1 MSSTVIVTGVL
12 PFVILIATVLA
23 FPICFALLNAYRRSV
38 LREMSRGSGELVT
51 RGLTAASRP
60 PVSQIRIIALDSNST
75 QNQNGIESPQY
86 RRALLGPWR
95 ASAAYTV
102 AGVAYA
108 VVMTAGWVIATRDQN
123 IVWIKLLILFWTYF
137 WPSVL
142 TALLV
147 AAYYRSGRIQLLGAY
162 FAFLALL
169 IAVALAKNPEMG
181 ITELPVFWVLL
192 NGPATILLF
201 TFLIRPIRAVG
212 PLVVVFLIAV
222 AIGSQT
228 IVTVA
233 GANEN
238 LLRLIAGIGFDIG
251 LNALGV
257 FAGMIVIGMLVFA
270 LLGWPLLR
278 WLGKRYEQKKLSDQS
293 ITLDSVWLL
302 FAITQSIG
310 LAFESPPWILTG
322 VVAFVAYK
330 LVLKFALRWA
340 SAGVSG
346 FEPRTL
352 LLLRVFALA
361 KRSERLFDKFR
372 IHWHYAGSICMIA
385 GPDLV
390 TTTVEP
396 HQFLD
401 FVRGH
406 LGRLFIRDKRDLE
419 QRIASVDSDQDP
431 DGRYRINEF
440 FCHKDTWQMTM
451 ERLAMTSDAVLMDL
465 RSFNPNNQGCIFE
478 LGRLVDSVDLN
489 RVVFLVDDTTDY
501 SFLESSLQRLWQ
513 DVSADSPNQIAVSP
527 TVRLFRTARQTERDI
542 KNLVRLL
549 LRARAPA

>member
-12 PFVILIATVLA
+12 PFIILIATVLA
-23 FPICFALLNAYRRSV
+23 FPICFVLLNLYRRSV

-51 RGLTAASRP
+51 RGPTTASRP
-60 PVSQIRIIALDSNST
+60 PASQIRIVALDSNST
-75 QNQNGIESPQY
+75 QNRNGIESPQY

-95 ASAAYTV
+95 ASAAYTI

-108 VVMTAGWVIATRDQN
+108 VVMTVGWLIATRDQN
-123 IVWIKLLILFWTYF
+123 IVWIKLLILFWTYL

-142 TALLV
+142 TALLI
-147 AAYYRSGRIQLLGAY
+147 AAYCGRGRIQLLGAY
-162 FAFLALL
+162 FAFLAVL
-169 IAVALAKNPEMG
+169 IAVELAHNAEMG
-181 ITELPVFWVLL
+181 ITELPMFWLLL
-192 NGPATILLF
+192 NGPATVLLF

-228 IVTVA
+228 IVTIA

-238 LLRLIAGIGFDIG
+238 LLRLIASVGFGIG
-251 LNALGV
+251 LNASGV

-293 ITLDSVWLL
+293 ITLDSLWLL
-302 FAITQSIG
+302 FAVTQSIG

-322 VVAFVAYK
+322 FVAFVAYK
-330 LVLKFALRWA
+330 LVSKFALRWA
-340 SAGVSG
+340 SAGVGG
-346 FEPRTL
+346 FEPRVL

-361 KRSERLFDKFR
+361 KRSEQLFDKFR

-401 FVRGH
+401 FISGR
-406 LGRLFIRDKRDLE
+406 LGRQFIRDKWGLE
-419 QRIASVDSDQDP
+419 QRIASVDSGKDP

-451 ERLAMTSDAVLMDL
+451 ERLATTSDAVLMDL
-465 RSFNPNNQGCIFE
+465 RNFSPNNQGCIFE
-478 LGRLVDSVDLN
+478 LGRLVDGVDLN
-489 RVVFLVDDTTDY
+489 RVVFLVDDTTDH
-501 SFLESSLQRLWQ
+501 SFLESSLERLWQ
-513 DVSADSPNQIAVSP
+513 DASADSPNRAATSP
-527 TVRLFRTARQTERDI
+527 TVRMFATARQTERDI

-549 LRARAPA
+549 LWAGSPA